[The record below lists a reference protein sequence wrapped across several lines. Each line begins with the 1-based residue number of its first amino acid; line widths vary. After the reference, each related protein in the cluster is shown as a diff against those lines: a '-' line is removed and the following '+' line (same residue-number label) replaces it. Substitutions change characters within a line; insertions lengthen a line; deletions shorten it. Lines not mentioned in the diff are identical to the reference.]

1 MSNDPTSIKVPG
13 HSEIADADVKAPTV
27 ETPAL
32 AISTQVSVQAP
43 HDESASPPA
52 ENAAL
57 NAAEPTAAVAQPV
70 TTPPS
75 LASARATASL
85 KPRQSAEFPK
95 TLLKMMDSE
104 TGETAK
110 ALFRHPPVHAGQSL
124 DEYFDLVEAVLLD
137 YRPYSYRELALV
149 KQIVNAEWKVITF
162 GPVQTELL
170 NAAIGKGLVDQ
181 ISDRDERPSEDRPH
195 RIRALRRIV
204 FGGITGDPAMIGL
217 LEKELGVGCLGL
229 SVYSARHIVDDVR
242 PHIFVDN
249 TMNEAQRSRNS
260 AIQQLEKLGE
270 SRYQRIMQQKPTA
283 EDIRALQSNLGV
295 LEYVKL
301 SIARTRFAKED
312 STEGAPTADQ
322 AGFGAQSQAI
332 DPAKTTEQK

>member
-1 MSNDPTSIKVPG
+1 VKV
-13 HSEIADADVKAPTV
+13 PTV

-32 AISTQVSVQAP
+32 AASTQVSVQAP

-75 LASARATASL
+75 LDSARAIASL
-85 KPRQSAEFPK
+85 KTRQPAEFPK
-95 TLLKMMDSE
+95 TLLKMMDPE
-104 TGETAK
+104 TGVTAQ
-110 ALFRHPPVHAGQSL
+110 ALFRHPPVHAGQSF

-137 YRPYSYRELALV
+137 YRPFSYRELALV
-149 KQIVNAEWKVITF
+149 KQIVNEEWKVMTF

-170 NAAIGKGLVDQ
+170 NAAIGNGLVDQ
-181 ISDRDERPSEDRPH
+181 ISDRDKRPSEDRPH
-195 RIRALRRIV
+195 RMRALRRIV

-217 LEKELGVGCLGL
+217 LEKELGVKCLGL
-229 SVYSARHIVDDVR
+229 NVYSARHIVDDVR
-242 PHIFVDN
+242 AHIFVDN
-249 TMNEAQRSRNS
+249 TVNAALRHRNS
-260 AIQQLEKLGE
+260 AIAQLEKLAE
-270 SRYQRIMQQKPTA
+270 SQYQRIKLQKLTA

-295 LEYVKL
+295 LDYVRL
-301 SIARTRFAKED
+301 SITRTRFAKED
-312 STEGAPTADQ
+312 STEGAPAADQ
-322 AGFGAQSQAI
+322 AGSGAQSQAI